1 MKRLLQH
8 RQFNP
13 GMPKNAFIIILAFT
27 IAALFTGC
35 VKDYSPPCKDNDFTK
50 GKNKTVV
57 VHEGGSIQAA
67 VDAASPGTIILIEP
81 GTYDGEIE
89 IDKAGIQLIGKTCFA
104 FEKVIIKNPGDED
117 CGIMVHK
124 GGDGFVLKNVTV
136 QGFEENGVYLE
147 YIDNFLLSHVVAID
161 NDEYGL
167 YPVFCTNGLIEYC
180 SATGSSDTGIYV
192 GQSESVAMQYNEAYG
207 NVNGI
212 EIENC
217 TKVAAIKNHSY
228 DNVCGILVVLLP
240 GLTVKASANV
250 LVSENNIENNNHV
263 NFADPAGGFE
273 AFVPSGAGILLV
285 GVDNVTV
292 EKNKISNNNFVGV
305 ATVSTVILGALA
317 GLPPEAFGDIE
328 PNADGAKIIDNALVN
343 NGSAPPAGLP
353 LPGVDLLWDG
363 NGVNNCWKNNTYTTA
378 YPSPLPVCN

>member
-8 RQFNP
+8 RHFNH
-13 GMPKNAFIIILAFT
+13 GMPKNAFIVILAFA
-27 IAALFTGC
+27 IAAMFTSC
-35 VKDYSPPCKDNDFTK
+35 VKDYSPRCKDNDFTK
-50 GKNKTVV
+50 GKNKTIV

-67 VDAASPGTIILIEP
+67 VDAASSGTIILIEP

-228 DNVCGILVVLLP
+228 DNVCGMLVVLLP
-240 GLTVKASANV
+240 GLPVKASANV
-250 LVSENNIENNNHV
+250 LVSENNIEKNNHV
-263 NFADPAGGFE
+263 NFADPTGGFE
-273 AFVPSGAGILLV
+273 AFVPSGSGILLV

-317 GLPPEAFGDIE
+317 GLPPAAFGDIE
-328 PNADGAKIIDNALVN
+328 PNADGAKIIGNSLAN
-343 NGSAPPAGLP
+343 NGSAPPVGLP

-363 NGVNNCWKNNTYTTA
+363 NGVNNCWKNNTYATA